1 MAQGSRLTSRQH
13 PIVKR
18 FRQLASG
25 RDDDGRWVLLDG
37 EHLIADALAAGVR
50 IDTLLTDGRRSAVVR
65 QARDA
70 GADVIHGTTAVLEA
84 ASPVRTP
91 SGVVAIAEWRP
102 APIDSVFRRAPA
114 LVIGLVGVQDPGNV
128 GSVIRATHALGATGV
143 LTLDG
148 TANPTGWKALRGST
162 GSVFRVPVGRGSLA
176 DACADA
182 RAAGVRVAATVA
194 TGGDSIEQ
202 ADLTVPVLVLLGN
215 EGAGLSEAALAQ
227 ADLRLTIPMRPD
239 ANSLNVSVAA
249 ALVLFEARRQRRSG
263 YR

>member
-1 MAQGSRLTSRQH
+1 VAQVPKLTSRQH

-102 APIDSVFRRAPA
+102 APIESVFTRMPA

-143 LTLDG
+143 LALDG

-162 GSVFRVPVGRGSLA
+162 GSVFHVPLGRGSLTE
-176 DACADA
+176 ACAEA
-182 RAAGVRVAATVA
+182 RAGGVRVAATVSA
-194 TGGDSIEQ
+194 GGESIEQ
-202 ADLTVPVLVLLGN
+202 ADLAGPILVLLGN
-215 EGAGLSEAALAQ
+215 EGAGLSSDAVER
-227 ADLRLTIPMRPD
+227 ADVRLTIPMRPD
-239 ANSLNVSVAA
+239 ANSLNVAIAA

>member
-1 MAQGSRLTSRQH
+1 VTQASRLTSRQH

-37 EHLIADALAAGVR
+37 EHLIADAIAASVR

-65 QARDA
+65 QARAA
-70 GADVIHGTTAVLEA
+70 GADVIQGTTAVLEA

-91 SGVVAIAEWRP
+91 SGVVAIAEWRT
-102 APIDSVFRRAPA
+102 APIESVFARAPA

-148 TANPTGWKALRGST
+148 TANPTNWKALRGST
-162 GSVFRVPVGRGSLA
+162 GSVFRVPIGRGSLA
-176 DACADA
+176 EAAAAA
-182 RAAGVRVAATVA
+182 RAAGVRIAATVA
-194 TGGDSIEQ
+194 AGGESIEQ
-202 ADLTVPVLVLLGN
+202 ADLIAPVLVLLGN
-215 EGAGLSEAALAQ
+215 EGAGLSNETVEQ
-227 ADLRLTIPMRPD
+227 ADLRLTIPMQPD

-263 YR
+263 GR